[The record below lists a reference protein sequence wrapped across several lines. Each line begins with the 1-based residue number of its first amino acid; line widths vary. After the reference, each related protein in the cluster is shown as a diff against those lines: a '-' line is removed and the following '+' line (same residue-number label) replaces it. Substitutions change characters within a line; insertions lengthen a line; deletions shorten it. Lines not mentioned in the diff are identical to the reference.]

1 METRQPEA
9 MQTVTRAMIQVE
21 MIRGNLP
28 DDEIGI
34 VNVYCVGDLDSLF
47 SVEDVF
53 LRGFSLVIDEYE
65 REDEGEESNVLVSHQ
80 NKAVHPRSY
89 PPDVRK
95 RLDRKIEVESEVF
108 ATLFDMFIESH
119 DSVADRLERELY
131 NDASE
136 ERDDSDDV
144 VSVHVYQL
152 KRPPTVE
159 QIEKIL
165 RDASA
170 NSRKQKGGGE

>member
-1 METRQPEA
+1 METKQPEA
-9 MQTVTRAMIQVE
+9 QQTVTRAMIQVE

-65 REDEGEESNVLVSHQ
+65 RKDEGEESNVLVSHQ

-89 PPDVRK
+89 PPDVRE

-108 ATLFDMFIESH
+108 AALFDMFAESH
-119 DSVADRLERELY
+119 DMVADRIERDLY
-131 NDASE
+131 NEASE
-136 ERDDSDDV
+136 DRDDSNDEF
-144 VSVHVYQL
+144 SVRVYEL
-152 KRPPTVE
+152 KGPPTAE